1 VVKRIAA
8 VLIMGVIG
16 LAPVVGTAPFAG
28 AATDVPIGVAP
39 YSGADPSLTR
49 APYVTDLTQTSA
61 AVTWAT
67 AASAGSTPGTL
78 TWGTGTNC
86 TANTVPVPQSLPS
99 LVPASASPS
108 SATGRQFTVGSTSEF
123 QSTVQVSGLQAG
135 RTYCYRI
142 FSGGTPAVD
151 LLGSNASPSFTTLD
165 RVNLSSTSPVTFD
178 VVGDLGETN
187 YSSGT
192 DFANYL
198 NTDQA
203 AIDSLI
209 GQSASAAG
217 ARFVVTAGD
226 VAYSGGTETNYGD
239 LQQTGS
245 EVSDIFGPSDWPLTG
260 GLPTFGVVGNHGQ
273 NVDSLRV
280 WPESTSAA
288 NSSGTYGYASYPPVP
303 ADGVGTSTEP
313 AAWYAI
319 STGNVRIY
327 VLDASWADGNVG
339 TSNLYQVD
347 YDEHWTPASP
357 EYQWLAAD
365 LASHP
370 GGVKMAVFHFPLRSD
385 NSTQG
390 SDPLLQNSTANPNA
404 TTSLEAL
411 LAGNGVSVAFN
422 GHAHTYQRITP
433 RQAGQITNYVTGGG
447 GGVLEPVTQGGTCTS
462 LLTTEDIY
470 ALGWSP
476 SGAGPTAGTGSSC
489 GPGTSTP
496 QSAADVYN
504 FLEVKVSGT
513 TVTVTPV
520 NAAGR
525 SFDIQTYTP
534 TSVTANPSTPANV
547 TATAT
552 SSSTIQVNWNASNET
567 GGAIASYAVYRN
579 VNGGSYSLLAKVA
592 SPATTY
598 TDNTADPGAQYAY
611 RITATDNGSPPQTS
625 TAGTSNKV
633 ATPSAP
639 GVVTATATSAA
650 SVDLQWTASSE
661 AGNGTIASYQI
672 GRDGVPLGSVTGTT
686 TYTDET
692 VQPGTTYTYSVTAI
706 DGTGAP
712 STPTSSNPV
721 TTPGPPSLPF
731 SGPPLGPVVNTCTNR
746 LPAGSVVGAAAVP
759 DGSGYY
765 EVDAQGD
772 VAAFGGAVCYGSLT
786 GTRLNRPIVG
796 MAADPATGGYW
807 LVASDGGIF
816 AFGGAPFFGSTGN
829 IHLNQPIVGMTGALS
844 GDGYWLVASDGGIF
858 AFGGAPFFGSTGSI
872 RLNKPVVGMAV
883 DPATGGY
890 WLVASDG
897 GIFAF
902 GGAPFLGSTG
912 NLRLNK
918 PVVGM
923 TPLADGSGYRLI
935 ASDGGV
941 FTFDAPFLGSTG
953 SIHLNRPII
962 DGLDDPVGDGYW
974 LIASDGGV
982 FSFNAPF
989 LGSAA

>member
-1 VVKRIAA
+1 M
-8 VLIMGVIG
+8 VL
-16 LAPVVGTAPFAG
+16 VVGVVCLVSVVWTLPHAVAAP
-28 AATDVPIGVAP
+28 DVPVAVTP
-39 YSGADPSLTR
+39 FSGSDPTLAR
-49 APYVTDLTQTSA
+49 APYVTDLTQTTA
-61 AVTWAT
+61 DVTWAT
-67 AASAGSTPGTL
+67 LASAGSSPGTL
-78 TWGTGTNC
+78 TWGTGSNC
-86 TANTVPVPQSLPS
+86 TANTVPVPATLPT
-99 LVPASASPS
+99 LVPSTDSPP
-108 SATGRQFTVGSTSEF
+108 SATGRQFTAGSVSEY
-123 QSTVQVSGLQAG
+123 QSTVQVTGLQAST
-135 RTYCYRI
+135 TYCYRI
-142 FSGGTPAVD
+142 FSAGSPGTD
-151 LLGSNASPSFTTLD
+151 LLGSNGSPTFTTLD
-165 RVNLSSTSPVTFD
+165 PVGPSKSLTFD

-192 DFANYL
+192 DFANFL

-209 GQSASAAG
+209 GASG

-226 VAYSGGTETNYGD
+226 VGYSGGTETNYGD

-245 EVSDIFGPSDWPLTG
+245 EVSDIFGPSYWPLTKG
-260 GLPTFGVVGNHGQ
+260 IPTFGVVGNHGQ

-280 WPESTSAA
+280 WPESTTTAT
-288 NSSGTYGYASYPPVP
+288 SSGTYGYASYPPVP

-347 YDEHWTPASP
+347 YDEHWTPSSP

-390 SDPLLQNSTANPNA
+390 SDPLLENSTANPNA
-404 TTSLEAL
+404 GTSLEAL
-411 LAGNGVSVAFN
+411 LAGNGVSIAFN

-433 RQAGQITNYVTGGG
+433 RQTGQITNYVTGGG
-447 GGVLEPVTQGGTCTS
+447 GGVLEPVSQGSTCTG
-462 LLTTEDIY
+462 LLATEDIY

-476 SGAGPTAGTGSSC
+476 SGAGPTSGTGSSC

-520 NAAGR
+520 NAAGQ
-525 SFDIQTYTP
+525 SFDVHSYTP
-534 TSVTANPSTPANV
+534 TTVTANPSTPANV

-552 SSSTIQVNWNASNET
+552 SSSSVQINWNASTET
-567 GGAIASYAVYRN
+567 GGAIADYTVSRSVS
-579 VNGGSYSLLAKVA
+579 GGSYSQLATVTG
-592 SPATTY
+592 SATTY
-598 TDNTADPGAQYAY
+598 TDTTAKSGVQYTY

-625 TAGTSNKV
+625 AAGTSNKV

-639 GVVTATATSAA
+639 GVVTATATSAG
-650 SVDLQWTASSE
+650 SVQLEWTASSE
-661 AGNGTIASYQI
+661 AGSGTIASYQI
-672 GRDGVPLGSVTGTT
+672 DRNGAPLASVSGAT
-686 TYTDET
+686 TYTDDSA
-692 VQPGTTYTYSVTAI
+692 QPDTTYTYSVTAI

-712 STPTSSNPV
+712 SSPTSSNPV
-721 TTPGPPSLPF
+721 TTPQSALPF
-731 SGPPLGPVVNTCTNR
+731 SGAPLGPVVNNCMSH
-746 LPAGSVVGAAAVP
+746 LPAGSVVGSAVVP

-765 EVDAQGD
+765 EVDARGD
-772 VAAFGGAVCYGSLT
+772 VAAFGGAVCYGAMT
-786 GTRLNRPIVG
+786 GTPLNRPVVG
-796 MAADPATGGYW
+796 MAIDPATGGYW
-807 LVASDGGIF
+807 LVATDGGIF
-816 AFGGAPFFGSTGN
+816 AFNAPFLGSTGN
-829 IHLNQPIVGMTGALS
+829 IHLNQPVVGMS
-844 GDGYWLVASDGGIF
+844 GDQSGNGYWMVASDGGIF
-858 AFGGAPFFGSTGSI
+858 AFGDAPFLGSTGNI
-872 RLNKPVVGMAV
+872 HLNKPVVGMAV

-890 WLVASDG
+890 WLVATDG
-897 GIFAF
+897 GIFSF

-912 NLRLNK
+912 SIHLNR
-918 PVVGM
+918 PIVGM
-923 TPLADGSGYRLI
+923 APLSDGSGYRLI

-941 FTFDAPFLGSTG
+941 FTFHAPFYGSTG
-953 SIHLNRPII
+953 NIHLNQPII
-962 DGLDDPVGDGYW
+962 GGLDDPAGDGYW